1 MTNSSQTILITGA
14 TGSNGIEILKLL
26 AAQNICVR
34 AMVRDIH
41 KAHSIFQAQGY
52 IVDPSKIE
60 LVEGDLDV
68 PETLLTPLGGVNRA
82 FLLTN
87 STERAEAQQLAF
99 VEVARY
105 SRVEHIVKL
114 SQLHANHNSPVRF
127 LRYHAAVESAIQAS
141 GMTYT
146 FLRPNLY
153 MQGLLSFRSTIQ
165 EKNAFYAAAGDAKVS
180 IVDVRDIA
188 AVAVA
193 ALTEAGHEG
202 KIYDLTGPQA
212 LTHAQIATHL
222 SLALGHEIA
231 FVDVPPAAMRD
242 AMTGRGMP
250 VWQADG
256 LVEDYAHYERGEA
269 ATVANGVEAATG
281 TAPRSF
287 DTFAHD
293 YAAMFSDRQIASS
306 IQPLTKQNY

>member
-1 MTNSSQTILITGA
+1 MVSKSSNYLRHRIFACGRWCA
-14 TGSNGIEILKLL
+14 TL
-26 AAQNICVR
+26 A
-34 AMVRDIH
+34 
-41 KAHSIFQAQGY
+41 KPHSIFQAQGY
-52 IVDPSKIE
+52 AVEPSKIE

-68 PETLLTPLGGVNRA
+68 PETLLTPLDGVNRA

-87 STERAEAQQLAF
+87 STDRAQAQQLAF
-99 VEVARY
+99 VEAARY
-105 SRVEHIVKL
+105 AFVEHIVKL

-127 LRYHAAVESAIQAS
+127 LRYHAAVESAIEAS
-141 GMTYT
+141 GMAYT

-153 MQGLLSFRSTIQ
+153 MQGLLGFRSTIK

-193 ALTEAGHEG
+193 ALTTAGHEG

-212 LTHAQIATHL
+212 LTHAQIAAHL
-222 SLALGHEIA
+222 SIALGHPIA
-231 FVDVPPAAMRD
+231 FVNVPPQVMRD
-242 AMTGRGMP
+242 AMTGMGMP

-269 ATVANGVEAATG
+269 AAVASGVEKATG
-281 TAPRSF
+281 KAPRSF
-287 DTFAHD
+287 DTFTHD
-293 YAAMFSDRQIASS
+293 YAAMFG
-306 IQPLTKQNY
+306 

>member
-1 MTNSSQTILITGA
+1 MANSSQTILITGA

-34 AMVRDIH
+34 AMVRDIR
-41 KAHSIFQAQGY
+41 KAHSLFQAQGY
-52 IVDPSKIE
+52 AVEPSKIE

-87 STERAEAQQLAF
+87 STDRAEAQQIAF

-114 SQLHANHNSPVRF
+114 SQLHANQNSPVRY

-153 MQGLLSFRSTIQ
+153 MQGLLGFRSTIKD
-165 EKNAFYAAAGDAKVS
+165 KNAFYAAAGEAKVS

-193 ALTEAGHEG
+193 ALTESGHEG
-202 KIYDLTGPQA
+202 KTYDLTGPQA
-212 LTHAQIATHL
+212 LTHAQIAAHL
-222 SLALGHEIA
+222 SIALGHPIA
-231 FVDVPPAAMRD
+231 FVDVPLEVMRE
-242 AMTGRGMP
+242 AMTGMGMP
-250 VWQADG
+250 IWQADG
-256 LVEDYAHYERGEA
+256 LIEDYAHYKRGEA
-269 ATVANGVEAATG
+269 AAVTNDIEEATG

-287 DTFAHD
+287 NTFAHD
-293 YAAMFSDRQIASS
+293 YAAMFG
-306 IQPLTKQNY
+306 